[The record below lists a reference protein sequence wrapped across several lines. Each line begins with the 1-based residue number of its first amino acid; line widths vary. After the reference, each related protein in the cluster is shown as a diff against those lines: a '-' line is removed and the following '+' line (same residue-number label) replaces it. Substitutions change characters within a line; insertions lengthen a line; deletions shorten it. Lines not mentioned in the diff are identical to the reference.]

1 MLLNTTIRHALH
13 TISNQFNCCRTVCN
27 VIVCLSPHDC
37 NVAAEWSLCTLPC
50 FPPVCAEVW
59 WLRRCHGEIDGDL
72 NDERL
77 RRVVVLWYCVELS
90 MGLREILQCLEKAPI
105 IAPCWKCRLVL
116 SISRIFEDT
125 MLNRR
130 LNRMSIQS
138 YYHIAN
144 QTRRGPL
151 WALKDPLPALLWRQ
165 LPPAVSPPRSTATRL
180 RSGAAIIWPE
190 TSHSHPHN

>member
-50 FPPVCAEVW
+50 FPAVCAEVW

-90 MGLREILQCLEKAPI
+90 MGLREILQCLERAPI
-105 IAPCWKCRLVL
+105 IAPSPCWKCRLVL

-125 MLNRR
+125 MLNRPQR
-130 LNRMSIQS
+130 PWMVIWDGKNVA
-138 YYHIAN
+138 AN
-144 QTRRGPL
+144 YT
-151 WALKDPLPALLWRQ
+151 
-165 LPPAVSPPRSTATRL
+165 
-180 RSGAAIIWPE
+180 IINISE
-190 TSHSHPHN
+190 LYKVI